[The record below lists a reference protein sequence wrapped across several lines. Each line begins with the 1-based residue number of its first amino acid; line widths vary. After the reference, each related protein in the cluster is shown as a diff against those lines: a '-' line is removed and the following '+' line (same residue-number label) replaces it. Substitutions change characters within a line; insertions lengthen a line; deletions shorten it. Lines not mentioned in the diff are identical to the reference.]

1 MQRYQLSPSILAAD
15 FNRPGEQIRK
25 IEQAG
30 CQWLHI
36 DVMDGTFVPSISFG
50 MPLIKSIRKESSLYF
65 DVHLMIQDP
74 ERYIQ
79 RFRECGADMLTI
91 HAEACSDLP
100 FTLDVIH
107 SKGMQTG
114 VAINPSTPVNVLE
127 RVLDKVDM
135 VLVMSVNPGFGG
147 QKYIPET
154 ARKLKELRKMLDATG
169 NYEVLIQ
176 VDGGINETTVD
187 QVLEAGANII
197 VAGSAVFGG
206 DIEENIRM
214 FQKRFEPYNNRESL

>member
-1 MQRYQLSPSILAAD
+1 MQRYQLSPSILATD
-15 FNRPGEQIRK
+15 FNRLGEQIKK

-36 DVMDGTFVPSISFG
+36 DVMDGTFVPSLSFG
-50 MPLIKSIRKESSLYF
+50 MPLIKSIREESTLYF

-79 RFRECGADMLTI
+79 RFKECGADMLTI

-107 SKGMQTG
+107 DKGMQTG
-114 VAINPSTPVNVLE
+114 VAINPRTPVGVLE
-127 RVLDKVDM
+127 HVLDKVDM

-147 QKYIPET
+147 QKYIPEST
-154 ARKLKELRKMLDATG
+154 ERIRAAAQMIRECGAQVDV
-169 NYEVLIQ
+169 E
-176 VDGGINETTVD
+176 VDGGITKDNVD
-187 QVLEAGANII
+187 VVLEAGANII
-197 VAGSAVFGG
+197 VAGSAIFKGE
-206 DIEENIRM
+206 IEENVRAM
-214 FQKRFEPYNNRESL
+214 LEQLEKRQVCENC

>member
-1 MQRYQLSPSILAAD
+1 
-15 FNRPGEQIRK
+15 
-25 IEQAG
+25 
-30 CQWLHI
+30 
-36 DVMDGTFVPSISFG
+36 
-50 MPLIKSIRKESSLYF
+50 
-65 DVHLMIQDP
+65 
-74 ERYIQ
+74 
-79 RFRECGADMLTI
+79 
-91 HAEACSDLP
+91 
-100 FTLDVIH
+100 
-107 SKGMQTG
+107 MQTG
-114 VAINPSTPVNVLE
+114 VAINASTPVNVLE